1 MGIIRI
7 FLCGYLLLGFIIDV
21 FNLFVSILLEIW
33 MGIEF
38 GVFFFNICDNIDG
51 RWRVIYFVIIGIK
64 IVRCFV
70 FDFVFD
76 SIRYE
81 IDYVGV
87 V

>member
-21 FNLFVSILLEIW
+21 FNLFVCILLEIL

-70 FDFVFD
+70 FD

>member
-51 RWRVIYFVIIGIK
+51 R
-64 IVRCFV
+64 
-70 FDFVFD
+70 
-76 SIRYE
+76 
-81 IDYVGV
+81 
-87 V
+87 